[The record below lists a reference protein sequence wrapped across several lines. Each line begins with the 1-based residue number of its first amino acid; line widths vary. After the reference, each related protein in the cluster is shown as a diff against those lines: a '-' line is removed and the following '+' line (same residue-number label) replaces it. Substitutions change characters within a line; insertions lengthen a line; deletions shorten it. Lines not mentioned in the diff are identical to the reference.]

1 MAAASGQPEI
11 AVQDGVA
18 LAPCNA
24 EWTSVFFLFQG
35 YWIEIDP
42 SGYLFDVSENGDGSL
57 CHVALISNEFDF
69 FLFGLPLFQN
79 YYVTHDMEYHS
90 MGWIPVEG
98 SGKKPLP
105 EGQIPVTVMEASAD
119 DPHWLVTLLVVL
131 ILIAVLGGVVVYS
144 LLEASTY
151 TTDDGEYWAWWICY
165 SCCCCCCVLLTWIGV
180 ALIYV
185 STIPVDENY
194 TPNDAQADGAAGHKD
209 KESGHYADGH

>member
-185 STIPVDENY
+185 STMPVDENY
-194 TPNDAQADGAAGHKD
+194 TPNDA
-209 KESGHYADGH
+209 